1 MLTMEGILVSPQT
14 ATALLILSTLYLK
27 NWSEILGAVLQKDAN
42 LILGESML
50 DMNSQELKQEDI
62 FANWDISKFLQ
73 KIYTY
78 R

>member
-1 MLTMEGILVSPQT
+1 MEGILVSPQT